1 MFHTVIFVYPFDL
14 VKFEKNRWEV
24 NQNSKNLKDKK
35 YMLELYIVGKLKR
48 DEPHIPQNAN
58 QFDFFSNSF
67 N

>member
-1 MFHTVIFVYPFDL
+1 MVE
-14 VKFEKNRWEV
+14 FEENRWEV
-24 NQNSKNLKDKK
+24 DQNSKNLKNKK
-35 YMLELYIVGKLKR
+35 DMLELYVVGKLKR